1 MIKRLVEEDE
11 KLIENFLS
19 ELVLKFVKSNKWVG
33 R

>member
-11 KLIENFLS
+11 KLIENFLN